1 MKIIP
6 YCHNKKKIQ
15 TEEKNEYSNKNGYYG
30 NVHCEI

>member
-15 TEEKNEYSNKNGYYG
+15 TAYEEKNEYSNKNGY
-30 NVHCEI
+30 